1 MTGFWQRASGRFDL
15 AAMPSSGWM
24 RVKPDRAP
32 RTGPLDRGRAPAGR
46 SHPGAGF
53 TLIETLVVLVISVGL
68 VILMAALFRQVGHAT
83 LALGGDQEEFGF
95 QQLARDQLSN
105 TLALPGDSIARL
117 NGDAESIRF
126 LTWKSRRLGF
136 DGKPVVVEYRLEPK
150 TRAIIYRE
158 ADLPAWWAADRVQFD
173 DGNLLDLLRASPESV
188 LVRGVETL
196 RIEYMAA
203 LPTGADFSLPQDRW
217 NVPLPPRLVHL
228 TWERGA
234 RTQNLWLDVKAT
246 NV

>member
-1 MTGFWQRASGRFDL
+1 MCI
-15 AAMPSSGWM
+15 
-24 RVKPDRAP
+24 KPEPAP
-32 RTGPLDRGRAPAGR
+32 RIRWLDRGRTRAGH

-95 QQLARDQLSN
+95 QQLVRDQLGN
-105 TLALPGDSIARL
+105 TLALPGDSVARL

-150 TRAIIYRE
+150 TRTIIYRE
-158 ADLPAWWAADRVQFD
+158 ADLPAWWSDDRVQFD
-173 DGNLLDLLRASPESV
+173 DRNLLDLLRASPQSV

-196 RIEYMAA
+196 RIEYLAA
-203 LPTGADFSLPQDRW
+203 LPAGADFLRPQDSW
-217 NVPLPPRLVHL
+217 TTPVPPRLIHL